1 MRAALLVTLCTPSR
15 ATRPVAG
22 RSGGTPWARRPAR
35 RYERRRP
42 EKTPLHRIVSEN
54 LENWLEWREAAER
67 LVPGYVE
74 DELRGYL
81 ECGLLCFGFARA
93 RCTGCGQGFVVAFS
107 CKGRG
112 VCPSCNGRHMAQT
125 AAHLVDHVI
134 PPVPVRQWVI
144 SVPKRLRCFLADRP
158 RAVAALTRIFLDEI
172 ERLLCAAAGVTAAA
186 DTPSASRPRLG
197 GISFLHRFGSAL
209 NHHVHLHACVT
220 DGVFVPAAAEA
231 GTDAPPTFLPA
242 RPVTAADLAALTE
255 RVRRRV
261 IRWFRLTRLLDATA
275 AADMLAWENSGF
287 SVDASVRITLI
298 DRDVP
303 SYFQSLEHL
312 LRYCARPPFALER
325 LSVIRGPDCQI
336 ARIHYV
342 IPRHKAANW
351 VGPGRSRKSTRPG
364 ANGVVEL
371 TPFEFL
377 DRLADLVPPP
387 RKHRHRYHGVFA
399 PNHRLRKAVTALA
412 IGNVGT
418 QREATTGGDGNDGH
432 ATGGCRDANPNQ
444 KPRSHD
450 TSRIAWAKLMARV
463 GEEFPLECPACGGD
477 IRLISFITESGPIRK
492 ILTHLGEPLE
502 PPPISPARGP
512 PTDWGELVQAHD
524 DRDVFQSSPDE
535 LPAIDIHSL

>member
-1 MRAALLVTLCTPSR
+1 MVAAVTGFPAR
-15 ATRPVAG
+15 IR
-22 RSGGTPWARRPAR
+22 RRPHGGPAPSR

-42 EKTPLHRIVSEN
+42 EKTPLHKVVSEN
-54 LENWLEWREAAER
+54 LESWLAWREAAER
-67 LVPGYVE
+67 PVSAYVE

-81 ECGLLCFGFARA
+81 ACGILCFGFARA
-93 RCTGCGQGFVVAFS
+93 VCLTCRTGFVVAFS

-125 AAHLVDHVI
+125 AAHLADHVI

-144 SVPKRLRCFLADRP
+144 SVPKRLRGMLADRP
-158 RAVAALTRIFLDEI
+158 RAVAALTKIFLDEI
-172 ERLLCAAAGVTAAA
+172 ERLLLTTSGGAPDAE
-186 DTPSASRPRLG
+186 TPGASRPRHG

-220 DGVFVPAAAEA
+220 DGVFMPAADQADR
-231 GTDAPPTFLPA
+231 DAPPTFLPA

-261 IRWFRLTRLLDATA
+261 IRWFRLTRLLDAAA

-287 SVDASVRITLI
+287 SVDASVRITLL

-325 LSVIRGPDCQI
+325 LSVIRGPDG
-336 ARIHYV
+336 RITRVRYV
-342 IPRHKAANW
+342 LPRHKAANW
-351 VGPGRSRKSTRPG
+351 VGPRRGRTSTRPG

-399 PNHRLRKAVTALA
+399 PNHKLRRAVTALA
-412 IGNVGT
+412 IGNIGK
-418 QREATTGGDGNDGH
+418 QPEAAAGGHAGNTH
-432 ATGGCRDANPNQ
+432 ATGCCDTQA

-463 GEEFPLECPACGGD
+463 GEQFPLECPNCGGD
-477 IRLISFITESGPIRK
+477 IRLIAFITEPGPIGK
-492 ILTHLGEPLE
+492 ILAHLGEPLE

-512 PTDWGELVQAHD
+512 PTDWGELVQVHD
-524 DRDVFQSSPDE
+524 ERDIFQAAPQE